1 MALLT
6 ADTFMASEVGGA
18 AAGVAERVRE
28 SVVEV
33 RPRRGGA
40 GAGTIWR
47 QDGIVVTN
55 YHVAGKDRAQV
66 RLADGRTFEGRVVA
80 FDARNDLA
88 VLSIPASNLPAAEI
102 GDARRLRPGEL
113 VLAVGHPYGV
123 RNAVTVGVVNSA
135 LPDSPRGGAGEGGP
149 EPAPA
154 AKAAGAR
161 ERNRLWRWGQGRE
174 LVMADV
180 LLGPGNSGGP
190 LVDARGRVVGI
201 NAMVGNG
208 LALAVPSHLV
218 QRLLVRQGEPLRLG
232 VSVQDVLLPAPLAAL
247 AAVAP
252 GAAPMVVETAPGSP
266 AAQAGLLLGDI
277 LVAVDGVA
285 LDGSGGLLNALEA
298 HGEGAVSL
306 TLLGR

>member
-154 AKAAGAR
+154 AARRSAGA
-161 ERNRLWRWGQGRE
+161 EPPL
-174 LVMADV
+174 A
-180 LLGPGNSGGP
+180 LGPGAGAGDGGRP
-190 LVDARGRVVGI
+190 AGPRQLGRAPGRRPG
-201 NAMVGNG
+201 AGG
-208 LALAVPSHLV
+208 GD
-218 QRLLVRQGEPLRLG
+218 QRHGRQRPGPGRA
-232 VSVQDVLLPAPLAAL
+232 QP
-247 AAVAP
+247 P
-252 GAAPMVVETAPGSP
+252 GAAPAGAPGG
-266 AAQAGLLLGDI
+266 AAPPGGQRAGRL
-277 LVAVDGVA
+277 APRTP
-285 LDGSGGLLNALEA
+285 GGA
-298 HGEGAVSL
+298 GRCGA
-306 TLLGR
+306 RRRPRWW